1 MYIHSNQQLAQKKV
15 QKAILKSRESDKEQQ
30 SECKKKKTMN
40 EEYNSRKQLS
50 NLQVL
55 PSSLELSHMSS
66 SHSEERSHRRKTCG
80 EREKRHT
87 NSDVIMAVIH
97 QTQGECRVFILFF
110 RR

>member
-1 MYIHSNQQLAQKKV
+1 MYCVHTHSNQQLAQKKV

-30 SECKKKKTMN
+30 SECKKKTMN

-66 SHSEERSHRRKTCG
+66 SHYEERSHRRKNMWREG
-80 EREKRHT
+80 EE
-87 NSDVIMAVIH
+87 AY
-97 QTQGECRVFILFF
+97 QF
-110 RR
+110 

>member
-1 MYIHSNQQLAQKKV
+1 
-15 QKAILKSRESDKEQQ
+15 
-30 SECKKKKTMN
+30 MN

-66 SHSEERSHRRKTCG
+66 SLYEERSHRRKTGG

-97 QTQGECRVFILFF
+97 QTQGEFRVFILFF